1 MGNKEINIMRNEY
14 LLGTD
19 IGTQSTKTVM
29 VNPDGKIISSAFS
42 EYDVIKPK
50 PSWAE
55 QWPDLWLKATFD
67 TIKETLEESK
77 VKPSDIAGIALSGL
91 YGGSGIPV
99 DKDME
104 PIRPCLIWMD
114 RRATDEVQW
123 VKENVDKDKIFEI
136 TGNYVDSYYGFTK
149 MMWIKNN
156 EPDNWKKISR
166 FITPKDYVIYKLTG
180 ENITDFSSA
189 GNIGGVFDIKK
200 RTWSKEMCNILG
212 IPISMLPQRIVKS
225 ADIVG
230 KITKEASKLCGL
242 LEGTPVIAGGIDA
255 PVASLSAGVLEEK
268 NHVAMTGTSMCWGV
282 VHKGQHL
289 SPKLVSFPYV
299 AYDDEMI
306 YTFGGAATAGGIV
319 RWFRDQF
326 GDKEREAER
335 ESNISAYKLL
345 DQAVEDIPPGSE
357 GLLLLP
363 YFMGERSPIWDPDAK
378 GTIIGLTLYHTR
390 KHIYR
395 AILEGVAYSL
405 RHNIE
410 AGLESGLELA
420 EECIMVGGATRSPLW
435 MKMFS
440 DVTGYPIKTLAQNV
454 EAPYGDALLA
464 GVGTGVLDSYER
476 IKDWVRFDK
485 TIYPDKKAKKIY
497 DQYFIE
503 YKKAYKSLK
512 DIMKILGKIK

>member
-1 MGNKEINIMRNEY
+1 MNIMRNEY

-19 IGTQSTKTVM
+19 IGTQGTKTVM

-55 QWPDLWLKATFD
+55 QWPDVWLKATFD
-67 TIKETLEESK
+67 TIKETLEKSK

-212 IPISMLPQRIVKS
+212 IPVSMLPQRIVKS

-230 KITKEASKLCGL
+230 EITKEASKLCGL

-326 GDKEREAER
+326 GDKEREIER
-335 ESNISAYKLL
+335 KSNISAYKLL
-345 DQAVEDIPPGSE
+345 DEAVEDIPPGSE

-420 EECIMVGGATRSPLW
+420 EECIMVGGATRSQLW

-476 IKDWVRFDK
+476 IKDWVRFDR
-485 TIYPDKKAKKIY
+485 TIYPNKKAKKIY

-503 YKKAYKSLK
+503 YKKAYEALK
-512 DIMKILGKIK
+512 ETMKRLGKIK